1 MAFKCENELEN
12 FSFKDC
18 QINEISFSE
27 KDIIIEVEALIVL
40 AENSQNTNYTNS
52 YADITKIVL
61 KDAKI
66 LSGFKEGFKYYDA
79 DDKLLSEE
87 PDTDLNDSEIKE
99 LIKKS
104 SGAYLF
110 GIKKHP
116 VDTDFEYAF
125 GLEFA
130 DDSDY
135 GSNVSDTYQLNISFS
150 KATISWDKYLNRVQ
164 EF

>member
-1 MAFKCENELEN
+1 MPYKCNNELDN
-12 FSFKDC
+12 FSYKDC
-18 QINEISFSE
+18 RIHNIYFSE
-27 KDIIIEVEALIVL
+27 KDMIIEVEALIVL

-52 YADITKIVL
+52 YADI
-61 KDAKI
+61 AKI
-66 LSGFKEGFKYYDA
+66 ILQDASIISGFKEGYKYYDA

-87 PDTDLNDSEIKE
+87 PDMDLTDSEIKE
-99 LIKKS
+99 IIKKS

-110 GIKKHP
+110 GIKKHAAENG
-116 VDTDFEYAF
+116 FEYAF

-130 DDSDY
+130 DNSDY

-150 KATISWDKYLNRVQ
+150 NSSVSWDKYLNRVQ